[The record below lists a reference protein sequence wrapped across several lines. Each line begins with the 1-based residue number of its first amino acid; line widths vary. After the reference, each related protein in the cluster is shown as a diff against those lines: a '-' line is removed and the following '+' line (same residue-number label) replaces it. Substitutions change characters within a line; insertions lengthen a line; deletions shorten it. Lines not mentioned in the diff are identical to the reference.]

1 MLEQLVLETEHG
13 VTQEVQRLRDQAI
26 HIYMLYLVGITLYA
40 DKSQPTVDV
49 VYLRYF
55 RDLDVVSWF

>member
-55 RDLDVVSWF
+55 RDLDVVS